1 MNEINGK
8 PPEPLAPLSEIEA
21 EIDDIREDAAAIA
34 NEWAIFCPDAK
45 TPEAINQLRNI
56 ARCLLERE
64 ASIARRRR
72 ALNERFSLVAPLVAP
87 QPAPVAPVKAKRG
100 EVMERVAG
108 WIEGCNLT
116 EIRASEL
123 AGILL
128 LNPGSVRDA
137 LRSLA
142 EDGVLERS
150 GRGIF
155 IVRGAKPAPA
165 TGEAAR
171 ADRIQRVLDNARDPL
186 SGCDEEAA

>member
-1 MNEINGK
+1 MTSRSDQQ

-21 EIDDIREDAAAIA
+21 EIDAIREDAAAIA

-72 ALNERFSLVAPLVAP
+72 ALNERFSLVAPLAAP
-87 QPAPVAPVKAKRG
+87 TPAPVKPAKAKRG
-100 EVMERVAG
+100 EVLERVSS
-108 WIEGCNLT
+108 WIEGCGVS

-123 AGILL
+123 AGILM
-128 LNPGSVRDA
+128 LNESSVAHA

-155 IVRGAKPAPA
+155 IVRGFKAPA
-165 TGEAAR
+165 TGDDER
-171 ADRIQRVLDNARDPL
+171 YL
-186 SGCDEEAA
+186 DEERAYGVAGGAQP